1 MAEAVTNDPHAPSDD
16 AAAPMNPWRVRLVYA
31 FVGVFVLGHLYEIA
45 RQQEH
50 WPFTNYPMWAKVTR
64 DWHVREVMPFGVT
77 DEATP
82 REIDLRDP
90 NYFAP
95 MPAIYQR
102 LNFQRAAGREKL
114 RDPMLRDYLGRYE
127 QLRKAGRHGG
137 PPLKGLRLYEWYWT
151 MDPHASNAAS
161 PDRKTLLYE
170 YPAPTTRPTTQLPT
184 QLATQPAGGG
194 Q

>member
-1 MAEAVTNDPHAPSDD
+1 MPAMTTGD
-16 AAAPMNPWRVRLVYA
+16 ATTEPAAPMNPWRVRMVYA
-31 FVGVFVLGHLYEIA
+31 VVGVIVLGHLYEIV

-50 WPFTNYPMWAKVTR
+50 WPFTNYPMWARVSR

-77 DEATP
+77 DEPAP
-82 REIDLRDP
+82 REVDLREP
-90 NYFAP
+90 GYFAP

-114 RDPMLRDYLGRYE
+114 RDPMLGDYLRRYE
-127 QLRKAGRHGG
+127 QLRRAGRHGG

-151 MDPHASNAAS
+151 MDPRASNVKS

-170 YPAPTTRPTTQLPT
+170 FPAP
-184 QLATQPAGGG
+184 ATQPATRPAGGG
-194 Q
+194 L

>member
-1 MAEAVTNDPHAPSDD
+1 MTAMTTGD
-16 AAAPMNPWRVRLVYA
+16 ATTEPAAPMNPWRVRMVYA
-31 FVGVFVLGHLYEIA
+31 VVGVIVLGHLYEIV

-50 WPFTNYPMWAKVTR
+50 WPFTNYPMWARVSR

-77 DEATP
+77 DEPAP
-82 REIDLRDP
+82 REVDLREP
-90 NYFAP
+90 GYFAP

-114 RDPMLRDYLGRYE
+114 RDPMLGDYLRRYE
-127 QLRKAGRHGG
+127 QLRRAGRHGG

-151 MDPHASNAAS
+151 MDPRAGNVKS

-170 YPAPTTRPTTQLPT
+170 FPAP
-184 QLATQPAGGG
+184 ATQPATRPAGGG
-194 Q
+194 L